1 VFLLAAVPPPLRG
14 VVRRLV
20 AYDEAGGPPVRRRQA
35 PTGACTLVLGL
46 GEPLRVGDRSL
57 GSFLGGMSDTVAVTE
72 FRGHQAGVQVDL
84 APLGLMRLLGAP
96 GQEVG
101 GAPVAAEDLAAVS
114 PAGRTLAALPDRI
127 AGLESWSARLVHV
140 TDTLADLLADSA
152 AAPDPEV
159 AHAWRR
165 LAAVRGRVPVPLLA
179 AEVGWSRRHL
189 SRRFAA
195 QVGLAP
201 TTTARVLRFRRA
213 ADLLVPSP
221 GDAPARARRI
231 ADVAQAAGYADHAH
245 LDREF
250 RALAG
255 CSPQDYVAGWAAAGV
270 DPAEVVHSRGR
281 DPRSPT
287 SKTTRRAAATM
298 DP

>member
-1 VFLLAAVPPPLRG
+1 MFLLAAVPPPLRG
-14 VVRRLV
+14 VVRRLA
-20 AYDEAGGPPVRRRQA
+20 AYDEASGPPVRRRQA
-35 PTGACTLVLGL
+35 PTGACTLILGL
-46 GEPLRVGDRSL
+46 GEPLRVDERRL
-57 GSFLGGMSDTVAVTE
+57 GSFLGGLTDTVAVTE

-96 GQEVG
+96 GREVG
-101 GAPVAAEDLAAVS
+101 GVPVATEDLSALS
-114 PAGRTLAALPDRI
+114 PAGRALAALPARLGEL
-127 AGLESWSARLVHV
+127 ASWSARLGLV
-140 TDTLADLLADSA
+140 TDTLTGLLADSA

-165 LAAVRGRVPVPLLA
+165 LAAARGRVPMPLLA

-189 SRRFAA
+189 SRRFAT

-213 ADLLVPSP
+213 ADLLVPP
-221 GDAPARARRI
+221 VGELAARTRRI
-231 ADVAQAAGYADHAH
+231 ADVAGECGYADHAH

-255 CSPQDYVAGWAAAGV
+255 CSPQDYVAGWAAVGV
-270 DPAEVVHSRGR
+270 DAAEIDRV
-281 DPRSPT
+281 
-287 SKTTRRAAATM
+287 
-298 DP
+298 

>member
-14 VVRRLV
+14 VVRRLA
-20 AYDEAGGPPVRRRQA
+20 AYDESSGPPVRRRQA

-46 GEPLRVGDRSL
+46 GEPLRVDDRRL
-57 GSFLGGMSDTVAVTE
+57 GSFLGGLSDTVAVTE

-96 GQEVG
+96 GHEVS
-101 GAPVAAEDLAAVS
+101 GAPVATEDLTTVS
-114 PAGRTLAALPDRI
+114 PAGRTLAALPARL
-127 AGLESWSARLVHV
+127 AALESWAARLGLV
-140 TDTLADLLADSA
+140 TDVLTDLLADSA

-165 LAAVRGRVPVPLLA
+165 LTAARGRVPVPVLA

-213 ADLLVPSP
+213 ADLLVPGP
-221 GDAPARARRI
+221 GEPPARPRRI
-231 ADVAQAAGYADHAH
+231 ADVAGDCGYADHAH

-255 CSPQDYVAGWAAAGV
+255 CSPQDYVAGWATVGV
-270 DPAEVVHSRGR
+270 DAAEVVR
-281 DPRSPT
+281 T
-287 SKTTRRAAATM
+287 
-298 DP
+298 

>member
-14 VVRRLV
+14 VVRRLA
-20 AYDEAGGPPVRRRQA
+20 AYDEASGAPVRRRQA
-35 PTGACTLVLGL
+35 PTGAATMVLGL
-46 GEPLRVGDRSL
+46 GEPLRVDDRLL
-57 GSFLGGMSDTVAVTE
+57 GSFLGGLSDTAAVTE

-96 GQEVG
+96 GREVG
-101 GAPVAAEDLAAVS
+101 GVPVAAEDLAAVS
-114 PAGRTLAALPDRI
+114 PAGRVLAGLPARLAAL
-127 AGLESWSARLVHV
+127 GSWSARLAHV
-140 TDTLADLLADSA
+140 TDTLAGLLADSA

-165 LAAVRGRVPVPLLA
+165 LAAARGRVPVPLLA

-213 ADLLVPSP
+213 ADLLVPGP
-221 GDAPARARRI
+221 GEPAARPRRI
-231 ADVAQAAGYADHAH
+231 ADVAGDCGYADHAH

-255 CSPQDYVAGWAAAGV
+255 CSPQDYVAGWATVGV
-270 DPAEVVHSRGR
+270 DAAEIVRV
-281 DPRSPT
+281 
-287 SKTTRRAAATM
+287 
-298 DP
+298 

>member
-14 VVRRLV
+14 VVRRLA
-20 AYDEAGGPPVRRRQA
+20 AYDESSGPPVRRRQA

-46 GEPLRVGDRSL
+46 GEPLRVDGRRL
-57 GSFLGGMSDTVAVTE
+57 GSFVGGLSDAVALTE

-96 GQEVG
+96 GQEVS
-101 GAPVAAEDLAAVS
+101 GAPVVVEDLTTVS
-114 PAGRTLAALPDRI
+114 PAGRTLAALPARLS
-127 AGLESWSARLVHV
+127 ALESWSARLGLV
-140 TDTLADLLADSA
+140 TDTLTSLLAGSSA
-152 AAPDPEV
+152 TPDPEV

-165 LAAVRGRVPVPLLA
+165 LAAAGGRVPVPLLA

-213 ADLLVPSP
+213 ADLLVPRP
-221 GDAPARARRI
+221 GEPAARPRRI
-231 ADVAQAAGYADHAH
+231 ADVAGDCGYADHAH

-255 CSPQDYVAGWAAAGV
+255 CSPQDYVAGWATVGV
-270 DPAEVVHSRGR
+270 DAAEVQRV
-281 DPRSPT
+281 
-287 SKTTRRAAATM
+287 
-298 DP
+298 

>member
-14 VVRRLV
+14 VVRRLA
-20 AYDEAGGPPVRRRQA
+20 AYDETSAVPVRRREA
-35 PTGACTLVLGL
+35 PGSTCTLVLGL
-46 GEPLRVGDRSL
+46 GEPLRVDDRPV
-57 GSFLGGMSDTVAVTE
+57 GSFLGGLTDTAAVTE

-84 APLGLMRLLGAP
+84 APLGLLRLLGAP
-96 GQEVG
+96 GCEVS
-101 GAPVAAEDLAAVS
+101 GAPVSTEDLAGIS
-114 PAGRTLAALPDRI
+114 PAGRVLAALPARL
-127 AGLESWSARLVHV
+127 AALGSWSARLTLVA
-140 TDTLADLLADSA
+140 DTLAALLTDSA

-165 LAAVRGRVPVPLLA
+165 LTLAAGRIPVPELA

-189 SRRFAA
+189 SRRFAT

-213 ADLLVPSP
+213 ADLLVPRP
-221 GDAPARARRI
+221 GEPAGRPRRI
-231 ADVAQAAGYADHAH
+231 ADVAGDCGYADHAH

-255 CSPQDYVAGWAAAGV
+255 CTPQDYVSGWAGVGV
-270 DPAEVVHSRGR
+270 DPADVV
-281 DPRSPT
+281 RS
-287 SKTTRRAAATM
+287 
-298 DP
+298 

>member
-1 VFLLAAVPPPLRG
+1 VFRLAVVPPPLRG

-20 AYDEAGGPPVRRRQA
+20 AYDETSATPLRRRQA
-35 PTGACTLVLGL
+35 PTPTCTLVLGL
-46 GEPLRVGDRSL
+46 GAPLRVDGRAV
-57 GSFLGGMSDTVAVTE
+57 GSFLGGLSDAAALTE

-84 APLGLMRLLGAP
+84 APLGLLRLLGAP
-96 GQEVG
+96 GREVT
-101 GAPVAAEDLAAVS
+101 GAPVVVGDLVALS
-114 PAGRTLAALPDRI
+114 PAGAALAALPARL
-127 AGLESWSARLVHV
+127 AGLEDWSARLALV
-140 TDTLADLLADSA
+140 TDTLAGLLTDSV

-165 LAAVRGRVPVPLLA
+165 LERAGGRVPVPALA

-195 QVGLAP
+195 QVGLPP

-213 ADLLVPSP
+213 ADLLVPRP
-221 GDAPARARRI
+221 GELGGISRRI
-231 ADVAQAAGYADHAH
+231 GDVAQDAGYADHAH

-255 CSPQDYVAGWAAAGV
+255 CTPQDYVAGWAAAGV
-270 DPAEVVHSRGR
+270 DAADVVRG
-281 DPRSPT
+281 
-287 SKTTRRAAATM
+287 
-298 DP
+298 

>member
-1 VFLLAAVPPPLRG
+1 MFLLAAVPPPLRG
-14 VVRRLV
+14 VVRRLA
-20 AYDEAGGPPVRRRQA
+20 AYDEASGPVGPVVRRRQA
-35 PTGACTLVLGL
+35 PTGTGTLVLGL
-46 GEPLRVGDRSL
+46 GEPLRVDDRPL
-57 GSFLGGMSDTVAVTE
+57 GSFLGGLTDTAAVTE

-96 GQEVG
+96 GREVS

-114 PAGRTLAALPDRI
+114 PAGRTLAALPGRLG
-127 AGLESWSARLVHV
+127 ALESWSARLALV
-140 TDTLADLLADSA
+140 TDTLSRLLAASA

-165 LAAVRGRVPVPLLA
+165 LAGARGRVPVPELA

-213 ADLLVPSP
+213 ADLLVPGP
-221 GDAPARARRI
+221 GESAARPRRI
-231 ADVAQAAGYADHAH
+231 ADVAGDCGYADHAH

-255 CSPQDYVAGWAAAGV
+255 CSPLEYVAGWAAVGV
-270 DPAEVVHSRGR
+270 DPDAVV
-281 DPRSPT
+281 
-287 SKTTRRAAATM
+287 RA
-298 DP
+298 

>member
-1 VFLLAAVPPPLRG
+1 MFLLATVPPPLRG

-20 AYDEAGGPPVRRRQA
+20 AYDETSTEPLRRRQA
-35 PTGACTLVLGL
+35 PTPTCTLVLGL
-46 GEPLRVGDRSL
+46 GEPLRVDGRAL
-57 GSFLGGMSDTVAVTE
+57 GSFLDGLSDAAAVTE

-84 APLGLMRLLGAP
+84 APLGLLRLLGAP
-96 GQEVG
+96 GREVT
-101 GAPVAAEDLAAVS
+101 GAPVVADDLAALS
-114 PAGRTLAALPDRI
+114 PAGAALAALP
-127 AGLESWSARLVHV
+127 ARLGELPDPGARLALV
-140 TDTLADLLADSA
+140 TATLTDLLADSV

-165 LAAVRGRVPVPLLA
+165 LEHAGGRVPLPALA

-201 TTTARVLRFRRA
+201 TTTARVLRFRCA
-213 ADLLVPSP
+213 ADLLVPRP
-221 GDAPARARRI
+221 GEPAGPARRI
-231 ADVAQAAGYADHAH
+231 ADVAQTAGYADHAH

-255 CSPQDYVAGWAAAGV
+255 CTPQDYVAGWATAGV
-270 DPAEVVHSRGR
+270 DPREVVHG
-281 DPRSPT
+281 
-287 SKTTRRAAATM
+287 
-298 DP
+298 